1 MLMNGN
7 GRYKL
12 SRPITKKG
20 EAFYWT
26 ILNKMFNG
34 ASFTR
39 KQIDHMGKYMTFQ
52 ALQQCGLITNDS
64 GEYVITDIGVD
75 YVNYYKVFG
84 PGDKNFFEF
93 FHTPE
98 SAYDDVICQEPIVDK
113 IHSVKIVD
121 FSGGVFNFDNVAS
134 VNFVTVDNV
143 YNAVVNTINSKV
155 ITIPNFKSVNFN

>member
-26 ILNKMFNG
+26 ILVKMYNG

-39 KQIDHMGKYMTFQ
+39 KRIDQMGKYLTFQ
-52 ALQQCGLITNDS
+52 ALQQCGLIINDS
-64 GEYVITDIGVD
+64 GDYVITDIGVS
-75 YVNYYKVFG
+75 YVNYYKEAI
-84 PGDKNFFEF
+84 PGENIFKYYN
-93 FHTPE
+93 TPE
-98 SAYDDVICQEPIVDK
+98 NAFDDVTYHEPIADK
-113 IHSVKIVD
+113 IDSVNIVD

-134 VNFVTVDNV
+134 VNFVSVDNV
-143 YNAVVNTINSKV
+143 YNAVVNTMNSKMFT
-155 ITIPNFKSVNFN
+155 ITNFKSVSFD

>member
-7 GRYKL
+7 RRYKL
-12 SRPITKKG
+12 SRPLTKKG

-26 ILNKMFNG
+26 ILNKMYDG

-39 KQIDHMGKYMTFQ
+39 KQINQMGKYMTFQ

-64 GEYVITDIGVD
+64 GDYVITDIGVS
-75 YVNYYKVFG
+75 YVNYYKEAI
-84 PGDKNFFEF
+84 PGENFFKF
-93 FHTPE
+93 YNTPE
-98 SAYDDVICQEPIVDK
+98 NAFDDVIYQEPIADK
-113 IHSVKIVD
+113 IYSVKIVD

-143 YNAVVNTINSKV
+143 YNAVVNTVNSKV

>member
-12 SRPITKKG
+12 SRPLTKKG

-26 ILNKMFNG
+26 ILIKMYNG

-39 KQIDHMGKYMTFQ
+39 KRIDQMGKYLTFQ
-52 ALQQCGLITNDS
+52 ALQQCGLIINDS
-64 GEYVITDIGVD
+64 GDYVITDIGVS
-75 YVNYYKVFG
+75 YVNYYKEAI
-84 PGDKNFFEF
+84 PGENFFKF
-93 FHTPE
+93 YNTPE
-98 SAYDDVICQEPIVDK
+98 NAFDDVIYHEPIADK
-113 IHSVKIVD
+113 IYSVKIVD

-143 YNAVVNTINSKV
+143 YNAVVNTVNSKV
-155 ITIPNFKSVNFN
+155 FTIPNFKSVSFD